1 MTAMHNP
8 QPTSTRDRPLPA
20 TFFDQDARSLAVALL
35 GKVIRRRLDGLWL
48 SARIIETEAYL
59 LEERGSHASLG
70 FTEARRALF
79 MEGGIIYMY
88 YARGGDSMNCSA
100 AGAGNGVLL
109 KSAYPVIDSV
119 SGSASLQRMQQL
131 NPNRD
136 GSLRSEHRLCAGQTL
151 LCRSL
156 GIKVPDWNA
165 QAFCPETLFIE
176 DDGYQPVQ
184 IIQAPRLG
192 IPSGRDE
199 ALPYRFVDAEFAAHC
214 TRNPLGRTREPG
226 RDYRMLTLQQARLKA
241 TSGDHLAG

>member
-1 MTAMHNP
+1 MPDA
-8 QPTSTRDRPLPA
+8 QPTPMPERPLPA
-20 TFFDQDARSLAVALL
+20 EFFQQDARTLAVALL

-59 LEERGSHASLG
+59 LEEKGSHASLG

-100 AGAGNGVLL
+100 AGPGNGVLL
-109 KSAYPVIDSV
+109 KSAYPVLDSL
-119 SGSASLQRMQQL
+119 SGAASLQRMQQL

-136 GSLRSEHRLCAGQTL
+136 GSARSEHKLCAGQTL

-165 QAFCPETLFIE
+165 QAFCADNLFIE
-176 DDGYQPVQ
+176 NDGYQPTQ
-184 IIQAPRLG
+184 IIQAARLG

-199 ALPYRFVDAEFAAHC
+199 ALPYRFVDAGFAAFC
-214 TRNPLGRTREPG
+214 TRNPLGRTRQPG
-226 RDYRMLTLQQARLKA
+226 RDYHLLTPQQAL
-241 TSGDHLAG
+241 LAAITGGTFAG

>member
-1 MTAMHNP
+1 MPNVDTS
-8 QPTSTRDRPLPA
+8 PTPDRLLPA
-20 TFFDQDARSLAVALL
+20 DFFQQDARTLAVNLL
-35 GKVIRRRLDGLWL
+35 GKVIRRRLNGLWL

-59 LEERGSHASLG
+59 LEEKGSHASLG

-109 KSAYPVIDSV
+109 KSAYPVIDSL
-119 SGSASLQRMQQL
+119 SSIASLQQMQQL

-136 GSLRSEHRLCAGQTL
+136 GSLRSEQKLCAGQTL

-156 GIKVPDWNA
+156 GIRVPDWNA
-165 QAFCPETLFIE
+165 QAFCADTLFIE
-176 DDGYQPVQ
+176 NDHYQPVQ
-184 IIQAPRLG
+184 IIQTARLG

-199 ALPYRFVDAEFAAHC
+199 ALPYRFVDAKFAAHC
-214 TRNPLGRTREPG
+214 TRNPLGRTRALG
-226 RDYRMLTLQQARLKA
+226 RDYHLLTLAQAQQAA
-241 TSGDHLAG
+241 ITGGTFAG

>member
-1 MTAMHNP
+1 MSNA
-8 QPTSTRDRPLPA
+8 QPTAIANSALPA
-20 TFFDQDARSLAVALL
+20 SFFQQDARTLAVALL

-59 LEERGSHASLG
+59 LEEKGSHASLG

-109 KSAYPVIDSV
+109 KSAYPLTDHL
-119 SGSASLQRMQQL
+119 SGATSLQHMQRL

-136 GSLRSEHRLCAGQTL
+136 GSPRSEQRLCAGQTL
-151 LCRSL
+151 LCRAL

-165 QAFCPETLFIE
+165 QAFCPDNLYIE
-176 DDGYQPVQ
+176 DDGYRPEQV
-184 IIQAPRLG
+184 IQAARLG
-192 IPSGRDE
+192 IPAGRDE
-199 ALPYRFVDAEFAAHC
+199 ALPYRFVDAAYAAHC
-214 TRNPLGRTREPG
+214 TRNPIGRSRAAG
-226 RDYRMLTLQQARLKA
+226 CDYRLLTLPQAEQTA
-241 TSGDHLAG
+241 ASGGPLAG

>member
-1 MTAMHNP
+1 MTAMQNV
-8 QPTSTRDRPLPA
+8 QPTPSPDCPLPA
-20 TFFDQDARSLAVALL
+20 AFFQQDARTLAVELL

-59 LEERGSHASLG
+59 LEEKGSHASLG
-70 FTEARRALF
+70 YTEARRALF

-109 KSAYPVIDSV
+109 KSGFPVVDCV
-119 SGSASLQRMQQL
+119 SGPTSLQHMQKL

-136 GSLRSEHRLCAGQTL
+136 GSLRSEQRLCAGQTL

-165 QAFCPETLFIE
+165 QAFCSDTLFIK
-176 DDGYQPVQ
+176 DDGYQPAE
-184 IIQAPRLG
+184 IIQAARLG

-199 ALPYRFVDAEFAAHC
+199 ALPYRFIDAEFAAYC
-214 TRNPLGRTREPG
+214 TRNPLGRTRLPG
-226 RDYRMLTLQQARLKA
+226 RDYRLLTPQQARLMA
-241 TSGDHLAG
+241 ISGGSLAG